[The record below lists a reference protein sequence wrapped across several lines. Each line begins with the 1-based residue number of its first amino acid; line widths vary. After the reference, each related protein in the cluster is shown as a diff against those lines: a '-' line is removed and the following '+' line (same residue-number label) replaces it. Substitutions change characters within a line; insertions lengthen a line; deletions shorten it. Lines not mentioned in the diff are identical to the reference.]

1 MQWPYSR
8 WKPNPQKPRTNVTL
22 GEEGCAAGKPGKAS
36 ASNENRDT
44 GMKAASIKATFFDIG
59 KLL

>member
-1 MQWPYSR
+1 
-8 WKPNPQKPRTNVTL
+8 VTL

-44 GMKAASIKATFFDIG
+44 SMKAASIKATFFDIG